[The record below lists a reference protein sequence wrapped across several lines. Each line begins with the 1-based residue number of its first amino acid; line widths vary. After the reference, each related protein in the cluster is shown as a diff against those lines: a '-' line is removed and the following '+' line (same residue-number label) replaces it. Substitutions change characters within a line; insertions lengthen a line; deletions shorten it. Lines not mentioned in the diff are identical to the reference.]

1 MAAKTVRPSVLNIS
15 VSASHSEDP
24 LRAEKARI
32 RQEVLKVRD
41 ALEPSARE
49 TRSALIKER
58 LFSLPEFL
66 RARIIFF
73 FASFRSEVSTIPQIE
88 ESLKVGKRIVL
99 PRVDKER
106 NQLSLYEIKD
116 ISEISPGYMGIPEPE
131 TSEERLREIN
141 DVDIVVMPGAAF
153 DLSGNRLGYGGS
165 YYDKLLSGLRKK
177 IPLIAIAYDEQ
188 IRDFIPTEPHDI
200 RVHMIV
206 TDKRTIKCPDGV

>member
-1 MAAKTVRPSVLNIS
+1 LAAKTVRPSVLNIS

-116 ISEISPGYMGIPEPE
+116 ISEISLGYMGIPEPE
-131 TSEERLREIN
+131 TSEERQREIN
-141 DVDIVVMPGAAF
+141 DVDMVVMPGAAF
-153 DLSGNRLGYGGS
+153 DQSGNRLGYGGS
-165 YYDKLLSGLRKK
+165 YYDKLLSRLRKK

-188 IRDFIPTEPHDI
+188 IQDFIPTEPHDI
-200 RVHMIV
+200 PVHMIV
-206 TDKRTIKCPDGV
+206 TDKRTIRCPDGA